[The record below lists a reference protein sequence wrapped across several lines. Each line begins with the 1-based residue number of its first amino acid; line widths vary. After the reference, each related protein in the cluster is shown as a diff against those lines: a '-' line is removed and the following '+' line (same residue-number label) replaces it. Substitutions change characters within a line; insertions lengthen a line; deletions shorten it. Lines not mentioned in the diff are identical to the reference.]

1 MLKRLA
7 LIASTMVLLSFDCL
21 AQAVTPGGMVF
32 GSPMVLIPGSWPNL
46 VNLGQA
52 QVDDPLANL
61 AFKRG
66 ATLTL
71 KIDGDRQLLMFD
83 VEGTSVT
90 ERVYHTYGGWLAGP
104 RFHVVNVGFFN
115 TYSSYLIDARDG
127 SVLNIEYSPVLSPS
141 GQLAIVWVQDFMNGP
156 VGPTFIVFRSR
167 PPKFAVPPAKPT
179 CDGRTP
185 TFLRPTAAWLDD
197 SRIEFVGSYPGLQ
210 PEQFSGKQV
219 LRLVDGK
226 PEWEC

>member
-66 ATLTL
+66 YT
-71 KIDGDRQLLMFD
+71 R
-83 VEGTSVT
+83 SVT
-90 ERVYHTYGGWLAGP
+90 LVPSTSNIRSCRSPSIFRVSVAAVGWL
-104 RFHVVNVGFFN
+104 
-115 TYSSYLIDARDG
+115 
-127 SVLNIEYSPVLSPS
+127 VL
-141 GQLAIVWVQDFMNGP
+141 
-156 VGPTFIVFRSR
+156 
-167 PPKFAVPPAKPT
+167 
-179 CDGRTP
+179 
-185 TFLRPTAAWLDD
+185 D
-197 SRIEFVGSYPGLQ
+197 SM
-210 PEQFSGKQV
+210 
-219 LRLVDGK
+219 
-226 PEWEC
+226 